1 MDALGSYERGQDFLA
16 RANVPDKLAKDLAD
30 PYCDPSVRLCVTRL
44 LGFIAGRSAASAK
57 LLLSSHEAPFPQSIA
72 GMLDSRDVSERLC
85 AINAWATAS
94 LQSEGLS
101 FFLRW
106 TPLLQEMVSLV
117 SATQNE
123 VAKAAMDAWAT
134 ILQDRPPVTDS
145 IDEAAVAIA
154 MGFTKKVAQEPTDWQ
169 QFYVNYEELKQAVI
183 NMAEEEE
190 EDPSSGRGRIMT
202 ADMLD
207 DTTKMGR
214 FQGMLRAELNKVNDF
229 ACVKHEDI
237 FLGLRKVCAQCK
249 KLQPEEIENK
259 AANIRELGQQIVHLD
274 SFVRLNYVGFQT
286 LTEKFD
292 DLLGTAG
299 SALFVSGLHC
309 EPFCNIR
316 FDDILILL
324 GLAWA
329 LWRTAQ
335 STEQSK
341 DATWKPP
348 ESFIRNTSKY
358 WVAPENV
365 VLLKTRIVEHL
376 PYLIFGASQTEQET
390 LLEPFALLDLE
401 YDGLDDQKA
410 LSAYSGTME
419 ESQLLSSVYFD
430 SPEATSYQERIRR
443 EEGARLVRF
452 RWYGENSQEPDKE
465 IYVERKIHHEG
476 WGGKKSAKERCVIPQ
491 EDIFDF
497 MKGKFDID
505 GYFKQLEEQGMYS
518 EKARKN
524 MKGIAVEVNKL
535 IQDKKLQPIIRTSY
549 YRCAF
554 QLATDNKVR
563 ISLDTQMSLLNEYMA
578 GGHQNKPWCHIASDS
593 LQRDDV
599 YRFPYA
605 ILEIKLQDV
614 SEAPLWLRQT
624 LNDISAIQVHKFSK
638 FQHAMAFLHPQR
650 VPILPHWHKDFQE
663 WQNKKDDAEANFRR
677 RKKLS
682 SKERIQMIQG
692 SSFTELDL
700 QVPAV
705 EKVVAPHG
713 EGHFLKDMENL
724 DPKAVFANERTL
736 LHYAEKG
743 MYVAAVAVVAMN
755 HNSRDIKIFGLVLS
769 ALTAAYYLWI
779 LVAYFQRLSEITGRS
794 KVVKNRE
801 ARLDWEAGPWLAA
814 GMVLVVLVYTLSKAQ
829 EGPREIWTIAEQQVT
844 PSVLKNL
851 SVKPFPDARPHTWRV
866 LSVLVRS
873 RSAAQQAL
881 DSQEVQEL
889 LLNFQSETS
898 TDARYAKHDLV
909 KTLLQWH
916 SNWLS
921 GLLDSQVFEL
931 MSQFAEQGPYWV
943 PRAAG
948 TAMRD
953 EAA

>member
-1 MDALGSYERGQDFLA
+1 
-16 RANVPDKLAKDLAD
+16 
-30 PYCDPSVRLCVTRL
+30 
-44 LGFIAGRSAASAK
+44 
-57 LLLSSHEAPFPQSIA
+57 
-72 GMLDSRDVSERLC
+72 
-85 AINAWATAS
+85 
-94 LQSEGLS
+94 
-101 FFLRW
+101 
-106 TPLLQEMVSLV
+106 
-117 SATQNE
+117 
-123 VAKAAMDAWAT
+123 
-134 ILQDRPPVTDS
+134 
-145 IDEAAVAIA
+145 
-154 MGFTKKVAQEPTDWQ
+154 
-169 QFYVNYEELKQAVI
+169 
-183 NMAEEEE
+183 
-190 EDPSSGRGRIMT
+190 
-202 ADMLD
+202 MLD

-249 KLQPEEIENK
+249 KLQPDEIENK
-259 AANIRELGQQIVHLD
+259 AANIRELGEQIVHLD
-274 SFVRLNYVGFQT
+274 MFVRLNYVGFQT

-358 WVAPENV
+358 WVAPEKV

-376 PYLIFGASQTEQET
+376 PYLIFGASQTEQEK

-401 YDGLDDQKA
+401 YDGLDEQKA
-410 LSAYSGTME
+410 MSAYSGTME

-452 RWYGENSQEPDKE
+452 RWYGENNQETDKE

-491 EDIFDF
+491 KDIFAF
-497 MKGKFDID
+497 MKGKYDIN

-524 MKGIAVEVNKL
+524 MKSIAVEVNKI
-535 IQDKKLQPIIRTSY
+535 IQEKKLQPIIRTSY

-578 GGHQNKPWCHIASDS
+578 GGHQNQPWCHVATDS

-624 LNDISAIQVHKFSK
+624 LNDIGAIQVHKFSK

-663 WQNKKDDAEANFRR
+663 WQNKKDDAAASYRR
-677 RKKLS
+677 RQKLS
-682 SKERIQMIQG
+682 PKERIQAERG
-692 SSFTELDL
+692 SSFTEHDL
-700 QVPAV
+700 AVPMV
-705 EKVVAPHG
+705 EKVVAPGG

-743 MYVAAVAVVAMN
+743 MYVAAVAVVAIN
-755 HNSRDIKIFGLVLS
+755 HHSRDVKIFGLVLS
-769 ALTAAYYLWI
+769 AVTAAYYVWI
-779 LVAYFQRLSEITGRS
+779 LVAYFERLKEITGRS

-801 ARLDWEAGPWLAA
+801 ARLDWEVGPWLAA
-814 GMVLVVLVYTLSKAQ
+814 GMVLLVLLYTLSKAWA
-829 EGPREIWTIAEQQVT
+829 GVT
-844 PSVLKNL
+844 
-851 SVKPFPDARPHTWRV
+851 
-866 LSVLVRS
+866 
-873 RSAAQQAL
+873 AAHHL
-881 DSQEVQEL
+881 
-889 LLNFQSETS
+889 
-898 TDARYAKHDLV
+898 
-909 KTLLQWH
+909 
-916 SNWLS
+916 
-921 GLLDSQVFEL
+921 
-931 MSQFAEQGPYWV
+931 
-943 PRAAG
+943 
-948 TAMRD
+948 
-953 EAA
+953 